1 MSSMS
6 SSRNQTAAASLNE
19 LLAGNQR
26 FAAGTPTSGAVTPER
41 RADLLEGQYPRAVL
55 IGCVDARVPPEV
67 ILDQGVGDLLTIRTA
82 GQSLAGVALGSIEF
96 GVRVLGVPLVVV
108 LGHTGCGAVL
118 AAMDEDQPDGHLG
131 HLVGE
136 VAQRLSDLVGDDP
149 VRATGANLQATVD
162 ALRGLGTLTHEGE
175 PALVVGALYDM
186 ATGEVTVTDDAGL
199 GLG

>member
-1 MSSMS
+1 MSNMS
-6 SSRNQTAAASLNE
+6 RSRSRTAAASLSA
-19 LLAGNQR
+19 LLAGNRR
-26 FAAGTPTSGAVTPER
+26 FAAGTPAPRVVAPER
-41 RADLLEGQYPRAVL
+41 RAELLEGQYPRAVL

-118 AAMDEDQPDGHLG
+118 AAMNEDQPDGHLG

-162 ALRGLGTLTHEGE
+162 ALRNLGTLTHDGDT
-175 PALVVGALYDM
+175 AYVVGALYDM

-199 GLG
+199 VV